1 MSTMRNGISWAGLAF
16 GAAAV
21 AFNTQVG
28 YSLVSANC
36 GEATRI
42 VVFTA
47 MISSGVGSGWRLAFG
62 SGVVCAKRPRHRRNT
77 RARRSAWNDCRR
89 QHARG
94 TAYSRLS
101 SCCKARPV

>member
-1 MSTMRNGISWAGLAF
+1 MSIARNGISWAGLAL

-42 VVFTA
+42 VVFD
-47 MISSGVGSGWRLAFG
+47 GDDFVCVGSGWRPRFRLRRG
-62 SGVVCAKRPRHRRNT
+62 SREAPPASTKHP
-77 RARRSAWNDCRR
+77 SAPLR
-89 QHARG
+89 
-94 TAYSRLS
+94 
-101 SCCKARPV
+101 VE

>member
-1 MSTMRNGISWAGLAF
+1 MARNGISWAGLAL

-36 GEATRI
+36 AEATRL

-47 MISSGVGSGWRLAFG
+47 MIASGTGPSLAACFRL
-62 SGVVCAKRPRHRRNT
+62 RRGLREAPLAST
-77 RARRSAWNDCRR
+77 KHPSAPLR
-89 QHARG
+89 
-94 TAYSRLS
+94 
-101 SCCKARPV
+101 VE